1 MNLFY
6 TSSFLVLQQNTCGAW
21 WGLWSMVGVAV
32 GAHNRPGSFAQ
43 YFWWIPKYS
52 TVSRN
57 VQIAGLAAICS
68 AIWKAR
74 NFFPKNPVELIYHAV
89 VFMKYWAGS
98 HVADDALQPNQ
109 GVDALLELAAGT
121 ATRRIDS
128 AGASNTPRL
137 MDRPADDMEVDGEDD
152 EDADNLAE

>member
-1 MNLFY
+1 LPNTFGGYRNTPLSVAIFK
-6 TSSFLVLQQNTCGAW
+6 LLDWQQF
-21 WGLWSMVGVAV
+21 VGPFGKRV
-32 GAHNRPGSFAQ
+32 
-43 YFWWIPKYS
+43 I
-52 TVSRN
+52 
-57 VQIAGLAAICS
+57 
-68 AIWKAR
+68 
-74 NFFPKNPVELIYHAV
+74 FFPKNPVELIYHAV

-121 ATRRIDS
+121 ATRRTNS